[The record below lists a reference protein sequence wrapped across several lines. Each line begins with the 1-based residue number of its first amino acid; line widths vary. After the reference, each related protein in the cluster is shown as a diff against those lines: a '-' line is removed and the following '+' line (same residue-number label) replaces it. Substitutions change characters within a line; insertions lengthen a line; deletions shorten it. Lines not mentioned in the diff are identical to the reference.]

1 MTPAAEP
8 GTSVAIVG
16 GGPAGL
22 MAALV
27 LTQARITV
35 DVFDAMP
42 TLGRKFLVAGK
53 GGLNLTHSDPPE
65 TFARRYGVHCA
76 RFLQMLGRFSPDHLR
91 ALAYGLGVE
100 TFVGSS
106 GRVFPKDF
114 KAAPFLRTLIQRL
127 RDAGV
132 SIHGRHRLVDIGPG
146 PRLCFRRADGSTC
159 EHTPTAV
166 VLALGGGSWK
176 ITGSDGAWVPM
187 LERAGVAVHPLQP
200 ANCAFA
206 VRWSAQLLARA
217 EGRPLKNLAVSTS
230 GASAVGELVITRF
243 GLEGNALYP
252 LSAPLRAMLRARG
265 RAVIRVDLKRDLPA
279 DEVRERLASGRG
291 KKSTSEF
298 LRRELR
304 LSPAAIALL
313 REGAS
318 THELSDVGRLASRVK
333 SCPVELCGCAELD
346 DAISSAGGVSFDAVD
361 DHAMLRALPGVF
373 VAGEMLDWEAPTGGY
388 LLQGAFT
395 TGYVAGQ
402 GAAEYVRGR
411 S

>member
-1 MTPAAEP
+1 MPRAAD
-8 GTSVAIVG
+8 SSARVAVVG

-27 LTQARITV
+27 LAQARVAV
-35 DVFDAMP
+35 DLFDAMP

-65 TFARRYGVHCA
+65 LFARRYGEHCA

-91 ALAYGLGVE
+91 ALAFGLGVE
-100 TFVGSS
+100 TMVGSS

-114 KAAPFLRTLIQRL
+114 KAAPFLRTLVQRL

-132 SIHGRHRLVDIGPG
+132 RIHSRHRLVEIAAGPC
-146 PRLCFRRADGSTC
+146 LTFARADGTRI
-159 EHTPTAV
+159 EHEASAA
-166 VLALGGGSWK
+166 VLALGGGSWR
-176 ITGSDGAWVPM
+176 ITGSDGAWTAM
-187 LERAGVAVHPLQP
+187 LERSGVRVLPLQP

-206 VRWSAQLLARA
+206 VRWSPQLLARA
-217 EGRPLKNLAVSTS
+217 EGRPLKNLAVTTA
-230 GASAVGELVITRF
+230 GANALGELVVTRF

-252 LSAPLRAMLRARG
+252 LSAPLRSAIAARG
-265 RAVIRVDLKRDLPA
+265 RVTIRIDLKRELSQ
-279 DEVRERLASGRG
+279 DEVRERLATGRG

-304 LSPAAIALL
+304 LAPPAIALM

-318 THELSDVGRLASRVK
+318 PYELSDPARLAARVK
-333 SCPVELCGCAELD
+333 SCPVELCGVAELD

-361 DHAMLRALPGVF
+361 DHLMLRALPGVF

-395 TGYVAGQ
+395 TGFVAGH
-402 GAAEYVRGR
+402 GALEFVKLKC
-411 S
+411 

>member
-1 MTPAAEP
+1 MPRAADP
-8 GTSVAIVG
+8 SARVAVVG

-27 LTQARITV
+27 LAQARVAV
-35 DVFDAMP
+35 DLFDAMP

-65 TFARRYGVHCA
+65 LFARRYGEHCA

-91 ALAYGLGVE
+91 ALAFGLGVE
-100 TFVGSS
+100 TMVGSS

-114 KAAPFLRTLIQRL
+114 KAAPFLRTLVQRL

-132 SIHGRHRLVDIGPG
+132 RIHARHRLIEVAAG
-146 PRLCFRRADGSTC
+146 PRLTFERADGTRI
-159 EHTPTAV
+159 EHETTAA
-166 VLALGGGSWK
+166 VLALGGGSWR
-176 ITGSDGAWVPM
+176 ITGSDGAWTAM
-187 LERAGVAVHPLQP
+187 LERTGVRVVPLQP

-206 VRWSAQLLARA
+206 VRWTPQLLARA
-217 EGRPLKNLAVSTS
+217 EGRALKNLAVTTA
-230 GASAVGELVITRF
+230 GANALGELVVTRF

-252 LSAPLRAMLRARG
+252 LSAPLRSAIAARG
-265 RAVIRVDLKRDLPA
+265 RVTIRIDLKRDLA
-279 DEVRERLASGRG
+279 LDDVRERLAAGRG

-304 LSPAAIALL
+304 LAPPAIALI

-318 THELSDVGRLASRVK
+318 PYELSDPARLAARVK
-333 SCPVELCGCAELD
+333 SCPVELCGVAELD

-361 DHAMLRALPGVF
+361 DHLMLHALPGVF

-395 TGYVAGQ
+395 TGFVAGH
-402 GAAEYVRGR
+402 GALEFVKLK

>member
-1 MTPAAEP
+1 MPRAAEP
-8 GTSVAIVG
+8 SASVAVVG

-27 LTQARITV
+27 MAQARLSV
-35 DVFDAMP
+35 DLFDAMP

-65 TFARRYGVHCA
+65 VFARRYGEHCA
-76 RFLQMLGRFSPDHLR
+76 RFLQMLGRFSPEHLR
-91 ALAYGLGVE
+91 ALAFWLGVE
-100 TFVGSS
+100 TMVGSS

-114 KAAPFLRTLIQRL
+114 KAAPFLRTLVQRL

-132 SIHGRHRLVDIGPG
+132 RIHARHRLIGVAAG
-146 PRLCFRRADGSTC
+146 PRLTFERADGERV
-159 EHTPTAV
+159 EHAAAAV
-166 VLALGGGSWK
+166 VLGLGGGSWRV
-176 ITGSDGAWVPM
+176 TGSDGAWTSI
-187 LERAGVAVHPLQP
+187 LERAGVHVEPLRP

-206 VRWSAQLLARA
+206 VRWSPQLLARA
-217 EGRPLKNLAVSTS
+217 EGRPLKNLAVSTA
-230 GASAVGELVITRF
+230 GASALGELVVTRF

-252 LSAPLRAMLRARG
+252 LSAPVRAALASRG
-265 RAVIRVDLKRDLPA
+265 RTILRIDLKRDLSLE
-279 DEVRERLASGRG
+279 EVRERLAAGRG

-304 LSPAAIALL
+304 LSPPAIALL

-318 THELSDVGRLASRVK
+318 SYELADPARLAARVK
-333 SCPVELCGCAELD
+333 SCPVELCGVADLD

-361 DHAMLRALPGVF
+361 DHLMLRALPGVF

-395 TGYVAGQ
+395 TGFVAGH
-402 GAAEYVRGR
+402 GAVEFVKLKG
-411 S
+411 